1 MGRCLLAIN
10 RRKGIVRSTKERILR
25 FLHRGSV
32 IDSAEIGAVRPRVSM
47 FVIRRVLVVDPMST
61 SNDFGNELG
70 HKEFDVKFDSVCNG
84 EELNVTV

>member
-1 MGRCLLAIN
+1 
-10 RRKGIVRSTKERILR
+10 
-25 FLHRGSV
+25 
-32 IDSAEIGAVRPRVSM
+32 M

-61 SNDFGNELG
+61 SNDFGDEFG